1 MAESTDHD
9 DVGHAG
15 HDLCRIFNRF
25 SPAQLAVA
33 CVEVNGCTAELMH
46 TCFKREACPG
56 GTFLENHDKRT
67 VEKRVVWLVI
77 LELALDNVRAFDQ
90 VLVFSQS

>member
-1 MAESTDHD
+1 MMTSDMRDMTCAAS
-9 DVGHAG
+9 
-15 HDLCRIFNRF
+15 FNRF

-90 VLVFSQS
+90 VFVFSQS